1 MNSMRIVFFGTPA
14 FAVASLNALHISG
27 WNVVAVVTAP
37 DKPAGRGKQLQQSDV
52 KKAAVQL
59 SIPILQPTNLKDPA
73 FIEQLR
79 AYRADLQIVVAF
91 RMLPEAVWN
100 MPKLGTFNLHASLLP
115 DYRGAAPI
123 NWAIIRGE
131 KITGVTT
138 FKLQHAIDTGRILLQ
153 KVVEITDLDD
163 AGSLHDKLM
172 TVGAALLVESVEQL
186 AKGQALIIPQPTPL
200 ANKEAPKLHKETCEI
215 NWNQDAKHIYDF
227 IRGLSPY
234 PGAWSAMIV
243 NGNRETWKFLSSRIT
258 TETSANDGSVYWK
271 NGKLTVTAN
280 DFAIEIKEVQVPG
293 KKKMPAADLLRGLKI
308 DSLNLA

>member
-14 FAVASLNALHISG
+14 FAVASLDALHNSG
-27 WNVVAVVTAP
+27 WDVVAVVTAP
-37 DKPAGRGKQLQQSDV
+37 DKPAGRGQQLQQSEV
-52 KKAAVQL
+52 KKAAIQL
-59 SIPILQPTNLKDPA
+59 SIPILQPTNLKDHL

-131 KITGVTT
+131 KKTGVTT
-138 FKLQHAIDTGRILLQ
+138 FKLQHAIDTGSILLQ
-153 KVVEITDLDD
+153 KEVEITDLDD
-163 AGSLHDKLM
+163 AGSMHDKLM
-172 TVGAALLVESVEQL
+172 NTGAALLVASVEQL
-186 AKGQALIIPQPTPL
+186 AKGEAALIPQPAPK

-243 NGNRETWKFLSSRIT
+243 NGKPEIWKFLSSRIT
-258 TETSANDGSVYWK
+258 PETTSSDGSVHWK
-271 NGKLTVTAN
+271 QGKLIITAN
-280 DFAIEIKEVQVPG
+280 DFSIEIMEVQVPG

-308 DSLNLA
+308 DSLSLA

>member
-14 FAVASLNALHISG
+14 FAVASLNALHKSG

-37 DKPAGRGKQLQQSDV
+37 DKPAGRGQQLQQSEV
-52 KKAAVQL
+52 KKAALQL
-59 SIPILQPTNLKDPA
+59 SIPILQPTNLKDPV
-73 FIEQLR
+73 FIEQLQ
-79 AYRADLQIVVAF
+79 AYRAELQIVVAF

-123 NWAIIRGE
+123 NWAIIKGE

-138 FKLQHAIDTGRILLQ
+138 FKLQHMIDTGSILMQ
-153 KVVEITDLDD
+153 KEVEITDLDD

-172 TVGAALLVESVEQL
+172 TSGAALLVASVEQL
-186 AKGQALIIPQPTPL
+186 AKGEAELIPQPAPK
-200 ANKEAPKLHKETCEI
+200 ANKEAPKLHKETCKI
-215 NWNQDAKHIYDF
+215 NWNQDAQQVYNF

-243 NGNRETWKFLSSRIT
+243 NGKPETWKFLSSRIT
-258 TETSANDGSVYWK
+258 EETSANDGTVDWK
-271 NGKLTVTAN
+271 NGKLTITAN

-308 DSLNLA
+308 DSLSLV